1 MCNCKCRVVLERI
14 SSDSVVPVY
23 VVPNICD
30 PLTSQAIAIC
40 IERTN
45 SLKGLDFVDYSD
57 GKSSSRCDILIGSD
71 YYWKLVTGSVCR
83 SEKGP
88 TAVYTKLGWVLSRPM
103 LEGY

>member
-30 PLTSQAIAIC
+30 RLTSQAIAIC

-45 SLKGLDFVDYSD
+45 SLKGLDFADYSD